1 MKMQYGDEETFVMEE
16 IEIPD
21 EQYDV
26 AKELHTMFGNYGPI
40 IVRKDKK
47 SVCFGVNKATDRVDR
62 EKGTNLHR
70 ITIEKV

>member
-16 IEIPD
+16 IDIPD
-21 EQYDV
+21 EQYGV
-26 AKELHTMFGNYGPI
+26 AKELHTLFGNYGPI

-47 SVCFGVNKATDRVDR
+47 SICFGVNKATDRVAR
-62 EKGTNLHR
+62 ERGDNLYR